1 MELRVGRK
9 PSKKAAELELESTS
23 GGGGRVGSGKV
34 SAGSSLPVHKS
45 SKTKKGQVAIA
56 PRGTVRRLP
65 GLLGLDGSCLMLIA
79 ELLSPV
85 DALKLAH
92 TSKKMLSCFA
102 DTDEGRAFWRGL
114 LYSREIDPFHR
125 YAKGIPL
132 EQRQMVEKLHGAI
145 RVVAALVVNKCR
157 SCGGYA
163 SSFNVLAC
171 ARGCDSCYKCLDSG
185 KNGWDSTSLF
195 ALCSAA
201 FAKKRFLV
209 TDGMLKTAS
218 TLSVTDYPGGQK
230 TSVVLVRDAVQ
241 LGERRWGGPQGV
253 ADELQRRSENSK
265 SHAGTPANSNICS
278 HQRFHSESTRSSAG
292 HHA

>member
-1 MELRVGRK
+1 M
-9 PSKKAAELELESTS
+9 
-23 GGGGRVGSGKV
+23 GSGKV
-34 SAGSSLPVHKS
+34 SAGSSLPVRKS

-65 GLLGLDGSCLMLIA
+65 GLLGLDGSCLMLVA

-92 TSKKMLSCFA
+92 TSKKMMFCFA

-125 YAKGIPL
+125 YAEGIPL

-145 RVVAALVVNKCR
+145 RVVSALVVNKCQR
-157 SCGGYA
+157 CGGYA

-185 KNGWDSTSLF
+185 KNGRGSTSLF
-195 ALCSAA
+195 ALCSA
-201 FAKKRFLV
+201 
-209 TDGMLKTAS
+209 
-218 TLSVTDYPGGQK
+218 
-230 TSVVLVRDAVQ
+230 
-241 LGERRWGGPQGV
+241 W
-253 ADELQRRSENSK
+253 
-265 SHAGTPANSNICS
+265 
-278 HQRFHSESTRSSAG
+278 
-292 HHA
+292 